1 MQRSIVETAEARA
14 ARRCSGMRYIVPF
27 TRSARR
33 SSDAVHRNHSR
44 RRRGR
49 SVPAD
54 LAVTDSV
61 TDDRTNRLLP
71 PNPPIRRRRQY
82 EAGFGL
88 GRLSTVATRQHS
100 FSRNS
105 SLNEA
110 LETTTERFELGA

>member
-1 MQRSIVETAEARA
+1 MQRSIVETAEAGA

-44 RRRGR
+44 RRRRRRRR

-61 TDDRTNRLLP
+61 TDDRPTGCFYRTLQYDVAACRKRVSGLEGFRLL
-71 PNPPIRRRRQY
+71 
-82 EAGFGL
+82 
-88 GRLSTVATRQHS
+88 RLDSILSVAI
-100 FSRNS
+100 
-105 SLNEA
+105 LP
-110 LETTTERFELGA
+110 

>member
-44 RRRGR
+44 RRRRRGR

-61 TDDRTNRLLP
+61 TDDRPTGCFYRTLQCDVAASTKRVSGLEGFRLL
-71 PNPPIRRRRQY
+71 
-82 EAGFGL
+82 
-88 GRLSTVATRQHS
+88 RLDSILSVAI
-100 FSRNS
+100 
-105 SLNEA
+105 LP
-110 LETTTERFELGA
+110 

>member
-44 RRRGR
+44 HRRRGR

-61 TDDRTNRLLP
+61 TDDRPTGCFYRTLQYDVAASTKRVSGLEGFRLL
-71 PNPPIRRRRQY
+71 
-82 EAGFGL
+82 
-88 GRLSTVATRQHS
+88 RLDSILSVAI
-100 FSRNS
+100 
-105 SLNEA
+105 LP
-110 LETTTERFELGA
+110 